1 MATSSVHQIQ
11 RNDLTAAVELVRTE
25 SRRGPIG
32 RDTLQILAMLQ
43 DEPVRFYEAIQD
55 IEYEVA

>member
-1 MATSSVHQIQ
+1 MSVHNIE

-32 RDTLQILAMLQ
+32 RDTLEMLAMLQ
-43 DEPVRFYEAIQD
+43 DEPMRFYEAIQGV
-55 IEYEVA
+55 EYEVA